1 MQFNSDKIWRHI
13 FTWVIWG
20 HSGTFEGNR
29 RITLIVV
36 IMRDGGKSGDHPGT
50 NDDPTTCQLSRLVA
64 PSRNPEVN
72 PSSTQS
78 LILSPGLT
86 SVEVTSQAMMT
97 QLHLDSEVI
106 QRPGRSHKDGTSVDG
121 DTSHLHL

>member
-1 MQFNSDKIWRHI
+1 MI
-13 FTWVIWG
+13 VA
-20 HSGTFEGNR
+20 
-29 RITLIVV
+29 ITG
-36 IMRDGGKSGDHPGT
+36 DGGKSGDHPGT
-50 NDDPTTCQLSRLVA
+50 TDDPTAGQLSRLVA
-64 PSRNPEVN
+64 PRRNPEVN

-78 LILSPGLT
+78 LILSPALT
-86 SVEVTSQAMMT
+86 SAEVTSQGMMT